1 MNKEIGTQKK
11 KKSALSQGIQNVLE
25 PPQGLK
31 EGFLLSA
38 NLIKDNKDI
47 LEPPESLKE
56 GAKKGANLVGSKNKM
71 GAKIAALIAATI
83 PCLLIF

>member
-1 MNKEIGTQKK
+1 
-11 KKSALSQGIQNVLE
+11 
-25 PPQGLK
+25 
-31 EGFLLSA
+31 LSA
-38 NLIKDNKDI
+38 NLIKDYKDF

-56 GAKKGANLVGSKNKM
+56 GAKKGANIVGSKNNM